1 MWEMVNN
8 RRILFGENRVDEI
21 PGILQWYGLKKVF
34 FASGNSN
41 PALRDRICKALEA
54 AGIGYHVYGDIKGEP
69 DLKVINEGRDRFV
82 AESCDCTLAVG
93 GGSIIDAAKA
103 IGMMATNG
111 GLAEEYQMS
120 GRAVTKLP
128 PFFIAVP
135 TTAGTGAEATKVS
148 VVKNNYNGLK
158 KSMYHTT
165 MIADV
170 AILDPTVTVG
180 MPKQL
185 TAATGMDALSHAIE
199 SYVSLN
205 ATPIS
210 EMNGLQAIRLIK
222 RSLERACELPEDLSA
237 RADMLLGSY
246 FGGCAISAGIG
257 IAHIMAQP
265 IGAMY
270 HIPHGD
276 ACSIFLPLAMEF
288 NLDNATKKY
297 ADIAEAL
304 GVAVHGDSDRDNA
317 LKAIAEVKRIRER
330 IGAPS
335 SLKGYI
341 TEGTVDLD
349 FMVETVKKTTGHIT
363 CNPRK
368 VDEEVYKHIF
378 NLAM

>member
-1 MWEMVNN
+1 MWEMINN
-8 RRILFGENRVDEI
+8 RQVLFGENKIDEI
-21 PGILQWYGLKKVF
+21 PQILHWYGLKKVF
-34 FASGNSN
+34 FATGNSN
-41 PALRDRICKALEA
+41 PALRERIKKALEA
-54 AGIGYHVYGDIKGEP
+54 ADIEFFVYDQIKGEP
-69 DLKVINEGRDRFV
+69 DLHMINTGRDLYL
-82 AESCDCTLAVG
+82 AEECDCTLAVG
-93 GGSIIDAAKA
+93 GGSILDAAKV
-103 IGMMATNG
+103 IGMLATNG
-111 GLAEEYQMS
+111 GLAQDYQMD
-120 GRAVTKLP
+120 GRAVTTLP

-170 AILDPTVTVG
+170 AILDPLVTVS
-180 MPKQL
+180 MPKNL

-210 EMNGLQAIRLIK
+210 EMNGLQSIRLIK
-222 RSLERACELPEDLSA
+222 RSLEQACAHPEDVEA

-270 HIPHGD
+270 NIPHGD

-297 ADIAEAL
+297 ADIADAL
-304 GVAVHGDSDRDNA
+304 GVAVHGDTDRANA
-317 LKAIAEVKRIRER
+317 NRAIEEVKRIRAA
-330 IGAPS
+330 IGAPD
-335 SLKGYI
+335 SLKPYLG
-341 TEGTVDLD
+341 EEAVDLD
-349 FMVETVKKTTGHIT
+349 FMVETVQKTTGHVA
-363 CNPRK
+363 CNPRQVNK
-368 VDEEVYKHIF
+368 QVFRKIF
-378 NLAM
+378 ELAL

>member
-1 MWEMVNN
+1 MWEMINN

-21 PGILQWYGLKKVF
+21 PGILKWYGLKKVF

-41 PALRDRICKALEA
+41 PALRERICNALASE
-54 AGIGYHVYGDIKGEP
+54 GIGYYVYHDIKSEP
-69 DLKVINEGRDRFV
+69 DLQVINAGRDRFV
-82 AESCDCTLAVG
+82 EEMCDCTLAIG
-93 GGSIIDAAKA
+93 GGSIIDAAKT
-103 IGMMATNG
+103 IGMLATNG
-111 GLAEEYQMS
+111 GLAEDYQMD
-120 GRAVTKLP
+120 GRTVTKLP

-135 TTAGTGAEATKVS
+135 TTAGTGAEATKVA

-158 KSMYHTT
+158 KSIYHTT

-170 AILDPTVTVG
+170 VILDPMVTIG
-180 MPKQL
+180 MPKRL

-222 RSLERACELPEDLSA
+222 KSLERACFHPDDVVA
-237 RADMLLGSY
+237 RADMLLASY

-270 HIPHGD
+270 NIPHGD

-288 NLDNATKKY
+288 NLEYATKKY
-297 ADIAEAL
+297 ADIANAL
-304 GVAVHGDSDRDNA
+304 GVAVYGDSDRENA
-317 LKAIAEVKRIRER
+317 LRAIEEVKRMRSS

-335 SLKGYI
+335 SLHAYLKK
-341 TEGTVDLD
+341 ENPDLD

-368 VDEEVYKHIF
+368 VDEEVYAYIF
-378 NLAM
+378 NLAI